1 MDIERAKE
9 ILTILA
15 DGVNPVTGEV
25 LPNNDSANQ
34 VEVVRALNAVIN
46 LLDKTKEKS
55 AKKESPE
62 NAGKPWTEEDD
73 ILLCRMFD
81 ENYNRVDIVNHFKRT
96 QGAIASR
103 LVRLGKIP
111 NTDEFRKL

>member
-25 LPNNDSANQ
+25 LPDCDSANQ
-34 VEVVRALNAVIN
+34 VEVVRALNTVIN
-46 LLDKTKEKS
+46 LLDKTKEKN
-55 AKKESPE
+55 ANKESPE

-73 ILLCRMFD
+73 SLLCRMFD
-81 ENYNRVDIVNHFKRT
+81 EKCSRADIVKHFKRT

-103 LVRLGKIP
+103 LVRLGKTP